1 MITPICIGWAIITLV
16 ASPNLVSSFLI
27 QPYVTCFSRVG
38 VYKTSS
44 QMTATR
50 KPRRSPTRRSGGSK
64 KRYDGGSVDNGR
76 GDNRNKYRDNSDDS
90 RWDDN
95 DFNVSPQDYDINNDF
110 EEGNSGGYDDFEYD
124 DGIKMEV
131 ANTAVSSNFFS
142 RKEITDPSFSFDT
155 ENLKKLCNG
164 AGIVQPSRIQ
174 ALAWPVLLQGQSS
187 IVADQTGS
195 GKTLAYL
202 LPIIQRILVS
212 SNDSTNNQSKKQYGS
227 PKILILAPTAELA
240 DQIKPVCDSLSAST
254 SKSFST
260 KVITATGK
268 YTTNIRD
275 QIRMIESSVI
285 DVLITTPGRI
295 ATILRTKN
303 SGNLDLTNVQSIVL
317 DEVDVLLIDKT
328 FGPQLRTVGAAAA
341 PSSTTQFVFVTATL
355 PDSVVDSVT
364 REFLNVRMIK
374 GPGLHRVALTVKE
387 NLVDVSLPPVSNRD
401 LVLGFDV
408 KAKMLMKALRANR
421 CKRTV
426 VFCNTVESCRK
437 VENLIRRS
445 DRKGKLLE
453 VGAYHNAM
461 NPGTRNKNL
470 AIFAHGLLSRD
481 QKEPTEENG
490 YRETKRWQR
499 TKELNHILVCTDRA
513 ARGVDFESAP
523 VDHVILFDFPK
534 DPAEYVRRVGR
545 TARAGRAGT
554 STVFAYGWQLPIAR
568 KIMGEKL
575 ESFTMAADDDDD
587 DDDDEYT
594 TKQRQGKGKKR
605 QKDSIIGGNI
615 ADGRLWD

>member
-1 MITPICIGWAIITLV
+1 MSIGWIITLV
-16 ASPNLVSSFLI
+16 ASPNVTSSFLI
-27 QPYVTCFSRVG
+27 QPHITSLSRAG
-38 VYKTSS
+38 AYKTSS
-44 QMTATR
+44 QMMA
-50 KPRRSPTRRSGGSK
+50 RRSNSGASK
-64 KRYDGGSVDNGR
+64 KRRDGGSINSGR
-76 GDNRNKYRDNSDDS
+76 GDNRKRYRNNDNDNRS
-90 RWDDN
+90 DDN
-95 DFNVSPQDYDINNDF
+95 DFRESPQDNDRNNDF
-110 EEGNSGGYDDFEYD
+110 EDGNFDGYDDFEYD
-124 DGIKMEV
+124 AGIKIESLPEV
-131 ANTAVSSNFFS
+131 ATTAVSSNFFS
-142 RKEITDPSFSFDT
+142 RKEITDPSFSTDT
-155 ENLKKLCNG
+155 ENFKKLCNG

-202 LPIIQRILVS
+202 LPIIQRMLTS
-212 SNDSTNNQSKKQYGS
+212 SNDSTNQSKQYGS

-275 QIRMIESSVI
+275 QIRMIDSSVI

-317 DEVDVLLIDKT
+317 DEVDILLIDKT

-341 PSSTTQFVFVTATL
+341 PSSLTQFVFVTATL

-364 REFLNVRMIK
+364 REFLNVQMIK

-445 DRKGKLLE
+445 DRRGKLLE

-470 AIFAHGLLSRD
+470 GIFAHGLHSRD
-481 QKEPTEENG
+481 QQESTEESG
-490 YRETKRWQR
+490 YREKKQQYQ
-499 TKELNHILVCTDRA
+499 TKEVNHILVCTDRA
-513 ARGVDFESAP
+513 ARGVDFEAAP

-568 KIMGEKL
+568 KIMGGKL
-575 ESFTMAADDDDD
+575 ESFTVAADDN